1 MASENHFPH
10 DTDEPAGAAA
20 CPGTRKPRTDGVQAR
35 ERILLAALRLFA
47 DKGYASASVRDIAH
61 AADANVAAIGYY
73 FGDKAGLYR
82 AALYEPVHG
91 QADCAAPFDA
101 PDIPLKTA
109 LTRYMRACLR
119 PLGQGEAALLSVRL
133 RMREAFEATGMLDE
147 ERALRVQM
155 HRRLVALLAR
165 QLGAPAPDTELD
177 ALACAIF
184 ALVAYPY
191 YGREQIRRAAP
202 ALVDAPD
209 ALDAWSARLAGY
221 AVALVAAEARRRRA
235 NARRAARR
243 TFDTTSDT
251 TSATTSARTERPT

>member
-1 MASENHFPH
+1 MAGENNFPH
-10 DTDEPAGAAA
+10 DTDEPPGAAA
-20 CPGTRKPRTDGVQAR
+20 CPGARKPRADGVQAR

-47 DKGYASASVRDIAH
+47 DKGYASTSVRDIAQ

-91 QADCAAPFDA
+91 QADGTPQFDA
-101 PDIPLKTA
+101 PGLTIRTA

-119 PLGQGEAALLSVRL
+119 PLGQGEAVLLSVRL
-133 RMREAFEATGMLDE
+133 RMRETVESTGMLEDE
-147 ERALRVQM
+147 RVLRVQM

-165 QLGAPAPDTELD
+165 DLGVAPGLELD

-209 ALDAWSARLAGY
+209 ALDAWTARLAGY
-221 AVALVAAEARRRRA
+221 AAALVAAERHRRRA
-235 NARRAARR
+235 AARRATRQP
-243 TFDTTSDT
+243 SDT
-251 TSATTSARTERPT
+251 TSATTSVKTERPT

>member
-1 MASENHFPH
+1 M
-10 DTDEPAGAAA
+10 
-20 CPGTRKPRTDGVQAR
+20 DGVQAR

-47 DKGYASASVRDIAH
+47 DKGYASTSVRDIAQ
-61 AADANVAAIGYY
+61 AADANIAAIGYY

-91 QADCAAPFDA
+91 QPDAGPPFDA
-101 PDIPLKTA
+101 PDTALKTA

-119 PLGQGEAALLSVRL
+119 PLGQGEATLLSVRL

-165 QLGAPAPDTELD
+165 QLGVAAPDRELD

-202 ALVDAPD
+202 DLVDAPD
-209 ALDAWSARLAGY
+209 AVDAWTARLADY
-221 AVALVAAEARRRRA
+221 AAALVAAERRRRGA
-235 NARRAARR
+235 DARRAARPN
-243 TFDTTSDT
+243 FDTTSA
-251 TSATTSARTERPT
+251 STERPT

>member
-1 MASENHFPH
+1 MASEKHFPH

-61 AADANVAAIGYY
+61 AADANIAAIGYY

-91 QADCAAPFDA
+91 QPDAAPPFDT
-101 PDIPLKTA
+101 PDVALKTA
-109 LTRYMRACLR
+109 LARYMRACLR

-133 RMREAFEATGMLDE
+133 RMREAFEATGMLDD

-165 QLGAPAPDTELD
+165 QLGVAAPDRELD

-202 ALVDAPD
+202 DLVDAPG
-209 ALDAWSARLAGY
+209 ALDAWTARLADY
-221 AVALVAAEARRRRA
+221 AAALVAAEGRRRRA
-235 NARRAARR
+235 GARRATRPAS
-243 TFDTTSDT
+243 DTTSDT
-251 TSATTSARTERPT
+251 THASTERPT

>member
-1 MASENHFPH
+1 MAGENNFPH
-10 DTDEPAGAAA
+10 DTDEPPGAAA
-20 CPGTRKPRTDGVQAR
+20 CPGARKPRADGVQAR

-47 DKGYASASVRDIAH
+47 DKGYASTSVRDIAQ

-91 QADCAAPFDA
+91 QADGTPQFDA
-101 PDIPLKTA
+101 PGLTIRAA

-119 PLGQGEAALLSVRL
+119 PLGQGEAVLLSVRL
-133 RMREAFEATGMLDE
+133 RMRETFESTGMLEDE
-147 ERALRVQM
+147 RVLRVQM

-165 QLGAPAPDTELD
+165 DLGVAPGLELD

-209 ALDAWSARLAGY
+209 ALDAWTARLAGY
-221 AVALVAAEARRRRA
+221 AAALVAAERRRRQA
-235 NARRAARR
+235 AARRATRQP
-243 TFDTTSDT
+243 SDT
-251 TSATTSARTERPT
+251 TSSTTSVTTERPT